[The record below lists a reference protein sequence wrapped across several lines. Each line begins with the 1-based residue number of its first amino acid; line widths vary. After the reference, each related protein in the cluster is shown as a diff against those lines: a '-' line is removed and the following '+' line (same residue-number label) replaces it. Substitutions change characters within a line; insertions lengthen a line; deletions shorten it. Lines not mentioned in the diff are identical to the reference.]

1 MILVYGY
8 LYINILLK
16 LYLLYF
22 LEYEDCLVWCE
33 GIYII
38 VCSEYVYDRCVGYII
53 NFNISGM
60 LRFSFRFFICYI
72 LYCLL
77 EMIIFECMFIK
88 RDEIKLN
95 KIINKEND
103 LEK

>member
-33 GIYII
+33 WIYII
-38 VCSEYVYDRCVGYII
+38 VCSEYIFVYIVLNSFYILGGIINMILVGYWYV
-53 NFNISGM
+53 NIYKLM
-60 LRFSFRFFICYI
+60 LWVF
-72 LYCLL
+72 
-77 EMIIFECMFIK
+77 
-88 RDEIKLN
+88 
-95 KIINKEND
+95 
-103 LEK
+103 